1 MATRITKAES
11 MSQQVYRHLRRAILH
26 GRIPPGEQLV
36 EADLAKRLGVS
47 RTPVR
52 EAVLLL
58 RADGLLTPLRGGG
71 VAVKDVRG
79 ELEDILGIREA
90 LEVYAARL
98 AISRVTPAEL
108 KRLEQ
113 ICDEYDALA
122 YREVEKRARLN
133 RDFHE
138 TLVGASRNPRLGKIL
153 SEYRE
158 FFLAASRLYDA
169 DTVRR
174 TAQEHRAILETVKGG
189 DAAGVEGLI
198 RTHLARAAH
207 AIIDG
212 RSPVAPPASR
222 EGQA

>member
-1 MATRITKAES
+1 

-36 EADLAKRLGVS
+36 EGEVARRLGVS

-58 RADGLLTPLRGGG
+58 RADGLLAPLPGGG
-71 VAVKDVRG
+71 VAAKDVRG

-98 AISRVTPAEL
+98 AIARATPAEL
-108 KRLEQ
+108 ERLEGV
-113 ICDEYDALA
+113 CDEYDALA

-138 TLVGASRNPRLGKIL
+138 TLVRASRNARLVKIL
-153 SEYRE
+153 SGYRE

-169 DTVRR
+169 ETVGR
-174 TAQEHRAILETVKGG
+174 TAREHRAILEAVRGG
-189 DAAGVEGLI
+189 DAAGVEALI

-207 AIIDG
+207 AVMGTPLPAATPEPAEAGD
-212 RSPVAPPASR
+212 PPPEAR
-222 EGQA
+222 

>member
-1 MATRITKAES
+1 MVTRITKAEP

-26 GRIPPGEQLV
+26 GRIPPHEQLV

-58 RADGLLTPLRGGG
+58 RADGLLTPLPGGG
-71 VAVKDVRG
+71 VAVKDVRA

-98 AISRVTPAEL
+98 AVARGTPAEL
-108 KRLEQ
+108 KRLEL

-133 RDFHE
+133 RDFHG
-138 TLVGASRNPRLGKIL
+138 TLVGASRNPRLVKIL
-153 SEYRE
+153 AEYRE

-169 DTVRR
+169 ETVDR
-174 TAQEHRAILETVKGG
+174 TAQEHRAILEAVKGG
-189 DAAGVEGLI
+189 DAAGVERLI

-207 AIIDG
+207 AIMEA
-212 RSPVAPPASR
+212 RSPLAPPRTGESR
-222 EGQA
+222 A